1 MRHIQTHESAMMSM
15 EMKQYM
21 QSLLVLFYSKCI
33 ETEQLTVSQKGIAT
47 AENDRESKVRASGVA
62 KL

>member
-1 MRHIQTHESAMMSM
+1 
-15 EMKQYM
+15 
-21 QSLLVLFYSKCI
+21 LFYSKCI